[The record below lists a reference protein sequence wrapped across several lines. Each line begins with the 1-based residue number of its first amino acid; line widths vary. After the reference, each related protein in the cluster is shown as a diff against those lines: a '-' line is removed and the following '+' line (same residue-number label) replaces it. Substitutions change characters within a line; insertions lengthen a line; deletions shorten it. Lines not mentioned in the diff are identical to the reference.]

1 LIKKVTYI
9 IISLIL
15 VSCDGDQSFNNKVII
30 NPNPSSEMAVLMR
43 KMSMELE
50 LIKPKLENAENLNL
64 LHFDSIHLH
73 KTTDNSFNQPHI
85 KSMSSSFA
93 ISLSKFNKNPSK
105 ANYSSII
112 NNCLNCHQQSCPG
125 PISRINRL
133 LIEP

>member
-1 LIKKVTYI
+1 M
-9 IISLIL
+9 IL

-50 LIKPKLENAENLNL
+50 LIKPKLERAENLNL
-64 LHFDSIHLH
+64 NLLYFDSIHLH
-73 KTTDNSFNQPHI
+73 KTTDNTFDQPYI

-105 ANYSSII
+105 GNYSLII
-112 NNCLNCHQQSCPG
+112 KNCLNCHQQSCPG
-125 PISRINRL
+125 PISRINNL

>member
-1 LIKKVTYI
+1 M
-9 IISLIL
+9 IL

-50 LIKPKLENAENLNL
+50 LIKPKLERAENLNL
-64 LHFDSIHLH
+64 LYFDSIHLH
-73 KTTDNSFNQPHI
+73 KTTDNTFDQPYI

-105 ANYSSII
+105 GNYSLII
-112 NNCLNCHQQSCPG
+112 KNCLNCHQQSCPG
-125 PISRINRL
+125 PISRINNL